1 MLCSAARF
9 QPRRLHSA
17 LFPFPPAARRTKKT
31 VFGPYPLHSTPAQ
44 PLCPRPLAFLTYF
57 CRLPSH
63 LAACHE
69 LDKQLEVVEHRKEG
83 GEKRKAPGDH
93 RASDPL
99 SRQLPGFPI
108 VASPL
113 CEQCGWFSVGANQPS
128 VFFFFSFLHS
138 WRCSLHFVRP
148 ITGICQKGL
157 SEMIGP

>member
-1 MLCSAARF
+1 MAVSSKNTSRAF
-9 QPRRLHSA
+9 
-17 LFPFPPAARRTKKT
+17 
-31 VFGPYPLHSTPAQ
+31 HSTPAQ

-108 VASPL
+108 VAFPL
-113 CEQCGWFSVGANQPS
+113 CEQCVWFCARFFMNVCVFLYACVYECVCVCFCARVYMNVCVCVCVSVR
-128 VFFFFSFLHS
+128 VCI
-138 WRCSLHFVRP
+138 RMCVCVC
-148 ITGICQKGL
+148 I
-157 SEMIGP
+157 